1 MDKRNPVKN
10 ILRIALPPLAE
21 WADSTRLAYV
31 WIDRQGRVARAG
43 ELAAAEIAGAF
54 HAARAQVVL
63 HPHDVIVA
71 MINVPAVPANR
82 YAAAVRGT
90 LEGLILGD
98 LDTLAIGH
106 SKRAADG
113 TAIAAWTPRDP
124 LRDAWQRLSAAGL
137 SVQAFY
143 PLQLWSE
150 TPVLDQP
157 EPLRSD
163 DDPRWLTPNPGWS
176 LAAPQLAP
184 RQRSRWRA
192 TLGWIAGAMAIWIVG
207 LNLYAA
213 QLKHETQ
220 QLKDRM
226 ERDVRDAFPDI
237 PVILDPVRQAQQGRD
252 ALRTGQGGTT
262 GTDLLSLA
270 RIAAH
275 VLPFAADAVDLFVYQ
290 NNALTLTLHDGN
302 QDPDDATLVSTTG
315 PVNTVRPSNP
325 GDRGQSGA
333 RNTPRATSANTDKRQ
348 PSSTTAAASSAPTT
362 ATDRVADTA
371 AILQRASAL
380 GARVERDDKGAW
392 RITRVEP

>member
-10 ILRIALPPLAE
+10 ILRLALPPLAE

-43 ELAAAEIAGAF
+43 ELAAAEIADAF
-54 HAARAQVVL
+54 HTTRAQVVL
-63 HPHDVIVA
+63 HPHDVIA
-71 MINVPAVPANR
+71 ATINVPAVPANR

-150 TPVLDQP
+150 TLVLDQP
-157 EPLRSD
+157 EPLRST
-163 DDPRWLTPNPGWS
+163 DDPRWLAPNPGWS
-176 LAAPQLAP
+176 LAVPQLAP

-192 TLGWIAGAMAIWIVG
+192 TMGWAAGAMAIWIVG
-207 LNLYAA
+207 LNLYAS

-252 ALRTGQGGTT
+252 ALRTGQGGST

-270 RIAAH
+270 RIAAQ

-290 NNALTLTLHDGN
+290 NDALTLTLNDGKR
-302 QDPDDATLVSTTG
+302 DPNNATLVDMAG
-315 PVNTVRPSNP
+315 PVNTANRDQP
-325 GDRGQSGA
+325 GT
-333 RNTPRATSANTDKRQ
+333 RNTPAAT
-348 PSSTTAAASSAPTT
+348 SSAPTT
-362 ATDRVADTA
+362 AADRVADTA

-380 GARVERDDKGAW
+380 GARVERDDTGAW
-392 RITRVEP
+392 RITRVQP